1 MVKPFLFPFLFK
13 LKIEYESEEETYG
26 PAERLSRRIYYRD
39 CSQLNGD
46 LSKNP
51 K

>member
-1 MVKPFLFPFLFK
+1 MLL
-13 LKIEYESEEETYG
+13 EEEVEVYSEKYAEPYG
-26 PAERLSRRIYYRD
+26 TAGRLSRRIYYRD

>member
-1 MVKPFLFPFLFK
+1 MVEITSKDFTPTWGKFVFGVFQLQNVR
-13 LKIEYESEEETYG
+13 IE
-26 PAERLSRRIYYRD
+26 D

-51 K
+51 N